1 MMAMQTRTRRAV
13 GAAIFFVLS
22 LGPALVEAQDLRGR
36 VEADGEGIGGI
47 PVELHRVTR
56 DTAGVVERT
65 ESGAD
70 GSFRLPVPPAD
81 TAGFT
86 VYFATANHLGVR
98 YFGAPLHPG
107 EPRDGYV
114 IAVYDTVP
122 AGTADVPVAVQRRD
136 VILLPDG
143 RGGWEVN
150 ELIQIANRG
159 GVTLM
164 PGEGMAVWELPI
176 PAHATDFEVGDTE
189 VSVDDVVRLGDRAL
203 LVHPLVP
210 GVREMFVRYRIG
222 AEAPPE
228 LSFRVGSPTDSM
240 NVLVGQPS
248 PRITVEGLSRGE
260 AFEAQGQ
267 TFASYQGGALGADD
281 VVTMSWRP
289 VGPPIDPTMAALAIV
304 ALFLA
309 AGTFAAMRRRD
320 RLSGIDAPDPPGS
333 TASPEAEPAREAVG

>member
-1 MMAMQTRTRRAV
+1 MALQMRSRRVV
-13 GAAIFFVLS
+13 GAALFFVLS
-22 LGPALVEAQDLRGR
+22 LVPAVLDAQDLRGR
-36 VEADGEGIGGI
+36 VEADGAGIGGI
-47 PVELHRVTR
+47 PIELHRVTR

-65 ESGAD
+65 ESSAD

-107 EPRDGYV
+107 EPRDDYV

-122 AGTADVPVAVQRRD
+122 AGTATVPIVVQRRD
-136 VILLPDG
+136 VILLPDQ

-164 PGEGMAVWELPI
+164 PADGMAVWELPI

-189 VSVDDVVRLGDRAL
+189 VSVDDVVRVGDRAL

-228 LSFRVGSPTDSM
+228 LSFRVGSLTDSM

-248 PRITVEGLSRGE
+248 PRITIEGLSRGE

-267 TFASYQGGALGADD
+267 TFASYQGAALGPDD

-289 VGPPIDPTMAALAIV
+289 DGPPVDPTTAALAIV

-309 AGTFAAMRRRD
+309 AGTVAAARRRD
-320 RLSGIDAPDPPGS
+320 RPATLEVADSSVPTDASERGQ
-333 TASPEAEPAREAVG
+333 AREPVG